1 LCRHPRGII
10 FITMTTITLNHVTK
24 RFEQT
29 VGESRQTVT
38 AVNDLSLK
46 ILSGETL
53 AILGPSG
60 CGKSTVLRIIAGLT
74 IPDSGEVLFDQTPLA
89 EIPSKDRGIG
99 MVFQDGALMPHWET
113 EKTVGFFLWLRKRQ
127 DEVPARVAR
136 ISQITGIGLEH
147 LLSRKPSQLSGG
159 EQQRIGIARALAR
172 DPRVF
177 LFDEPFSNLDAK
189 LRAQGRVE
197 LKRLLQEFPVTSVYV
212 THDQIEAV
220 ALAHRVA
227 VMREGKVEQIGTYQH
242 LYHNPINLFVATFV
256 GTPTINLFDGIVT
269 EHHWRGENFGG
280 YRVRGDLPDGTP
292 VVLGVRAEAMRLD
305 ENGVPARVEEVIPHF
320 PERHQEV
327 IVTAGRERW
336 TLLLPLEPT
345 IRPGE
350 TLRCAPDETA
360 LHCFDKATGKRIG

>member
-1 LCRHPRGII
+1 
-10 FITMTTITLNHVTK
+10 MTTITLTHVTK

-29 VGESRQTVT
+29 AGESRQTVT
-38 AVNDLSLK
+38 AVNNLSLK

-60 CGKSTVLRIIAGLT
+60 CGKSTVLRMIAGLT
-74 IPDSGEVLFDQTPLA
+74 IPDSGEVLFDQTPLN

-99 MVFQDGALMPHWET
+99 MVFQEGALMPHWET

-136 ISQITGIGLEH
+136 ISQITGIGLER
-147 LLSRKPSQLSGG
+147 LLTRKPSQLSGG

-227 VMREGKVEQIGTYQH
+227 VMREGAVEQIGTYHH
-242 LYHNPINLFVATFV
+242 LHDNPVNLFVATFI
-256 GTPTINLFDGIVT
+256 GTPTINLFEGFVV
-269 EHHWRGENFGG
+269 EHQWRGENFGP
-280 YRVRGDLPDGTP
+280 YRVRGDLEDGTR
-292 VVLGVRAEAMRLD
+292 VLLGARPEAMRLD
-305 ENGVPARVEEVIPHF
+305 ANGVPARAEEVTPHY
-320 PERHQEV
+320 PERQQEV
-327 IVTAGRERW
+327 SVRAGTERW
-336 TLLLPLEPT
+336 TMLLPLEPT
-345 IRPGE
+345 IRVGE
-350 TLRCAPDETA
+350 TLRCAPDASA
-360 LHCFDKATGKRIG
+360 LHFFDKGTGKRIG

>member
-1 LCRHPRGII
+1 
-10 FITMTTITLNHVTK
+10 MTTITLTHVTK

-38 AVNDLSLK
+38 AVNNLSLK

-74 IPDSGEVLFDQTPLA
+74 IPDSGEVLFDQTPLND
-89 EIPSKDRGIG
+89 IPTKDRGIG

-127 DEVPARVAR
+127 AEVPARVAR

-147 LLSRKPSQLSGG
+147 LLTRKPSQLSGG
-159 EQQRIGIARALAR
+159 EKQRIGIARALAR

-189 LRAQGRVE
+189 LRTQGRVE

-227 VMREGKVEQIGTYQH
+227 VMREGAIEQIGTYHH
-242 LYHNPINLFVATFV
+242 LYHNPVNLFVATFV
-256 GTPTINLFDGIVT
+256 GTPTINLFEGFVID
-269 EHHWRGENFGG
+269 HHWRGVNFGG

-292 VVLGVRAEAMRLD
+292 VLLGVRAEAMKLD
-305 ENGVPARVEEVIPHF
+305 ENGVEVHVDEVTPHF
-320 PERHQEV
+320 PERQQEV
-327 IVTAGRERW
+327 VVSAPGERW
-336 TLLLPLEPT
+336 TMLLPLEPA
-345 IRPGE
+345 IRRGDI
-350 TLRCAPDETA
+350 LRCAPDEGA
-360 LHCFDKATGKRIG
+360 IHCFDKATGKRIG

>member
-1 LCRHPRGII
+1 M
-10 FITMTTITLNHVTK
+10 MTTITLTHVTK

-29 VGESRQTVT
+29 VGESRQMVT
-38 AVNDLSLK
+38 AVNNLSLK
-46 ILSGETL
+46 VLSGETL

-74 IPDSGEVLFDQTPLA
+74 IPDSGEVLFDQTPLPD
-89 EIPSKDRGIG
+89 IPTRDRGIG

-127 DEVPARVAR
+127 AEVPARVAR

-147 LLSRKPSQLSGG
+147 LLTRKPSQLSGG

-189 LRAQGRVE
+189 LRATGRVE
-197 LKRLLQEFPVTSVYV
+197 LKRLLQEFPVTSIYV

-227 VMREGKVEQIGTYQH
+227 VMREGAVEQIGTYHH
-242 LYHNPINLFVATFV
+242 LYHNPVNLFVATFI
-256 GTPTINLFDGIVT
+256 GTPTINLFDGFVI
-269 EHHWRGENFGG
+269 EHHWRGDNFGG
-280 YRVRGDLPDGTP
+280 YRLRGDLPDGTP
-292 VVLGVRAEAMRLD
+292 VLVGVRAESMLLD
-305 ENGVPARVEEVIPHF
+305 ENGVPARVEEIIAHY
-320 PERHQEV
+320 PERQQEV
-327 IVTAGRERW
+327 TVTAGRERW
-336 TLLLPLEPT
+336 TLLLPLEPVF
-345 IRPGE
+345 RVGD
-350 TLRCAPDETA
+350 TLRCLPDENA
-360 LHCFDKATGKRIG
+360 LLCFDKATGRRIG